1 MSSWQHLRSP
11 TVCVASGF
19 DKEMPVERSDILSI
33 VDTES
38 RPVKTKSK
46 KRKWREIEAIHDKY
60 KLQRELTEMDMSLEY
75 ELDQM
80 MR

>member
-1 MSSWQHLRSP
+1 
-11 TVCVASGF
+11 
-19 DKEMPVERSDILSI
+19 MPVERSDILSI

-46 KRKWREIEAIHDKY
+46 KRKWREIEAIQDKY
-60 KLQRELTEMDMSLEY
+60 KLQRELTDMDMSLEY

>member
-1 MSSWQHLRSP
+1 
-11 TVCVASGF
+11 
-19 DKEMPVERSDILSI
+19 MPVERSDILSI

-46 KRKWREIEAIHDKY
+46 KRKWREIEAIQDKY

>member
-1 MSSWQHLRSP
+1 
-11 TVCVASGF
+11 
-19 DKEMPVERSDILSI
+19 MPVERSDILSI